1 MQCVKLV
8 CERYDPGE
16 NTQDHISK
24 KLKTN
29 MENEKII
36 EIIAQIAGMNMEDI
50 ALDDE
55 LKILGINSLETV
67 ELLLELEET
76 FEIAFDIS
84 DLDIDELGSV
94 ESVINLTNRY
104 IVKREDI

>member
-1 MQCVKLV
+1 
-8 CERYDPGE
+8 
-16 NTQDHISK
+16 
-24 KLKTN
+24 

-36 EIIAQIAGMNMEDI
+36 EIIAQIAGMNMGDI
-50 ALDDE
+50 ELDDE

-94 ESVINLTNRY
+94 ESIINLTNQY
-104 IVKREDI
+104 IIRRDDI

>member
-1 MQCVKLV
+1 
-8 CERYDPGE
+8 
-16 NTQDHISK
+16 
-24 KLKTN
+24 

-36 EIIAQIAGMNMEDI
+36 EIIAQIAGMNMGDI
-50 ALDDE
+50 ELDDE

-94 ESVINLTNRY
+94 ESIINLTNQY
-104 IVKREDI
+104 IIRRDDL